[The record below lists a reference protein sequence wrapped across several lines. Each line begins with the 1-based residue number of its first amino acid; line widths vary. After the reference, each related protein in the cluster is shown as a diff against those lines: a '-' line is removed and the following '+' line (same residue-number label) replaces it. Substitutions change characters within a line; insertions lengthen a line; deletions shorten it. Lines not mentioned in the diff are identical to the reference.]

1 MPIVFANYAHCFCKL
16 CPLFIKTNQHKKD
29 KNMLITTN
37 REFRLHNPSNAVD
50 EVNLLQGILDN
61 SEKDFLREKLGG
73 PLYDRLCEYYLN
85 TSPDGFYLSVTGGD
99 YQSDPYAILLL
110 YAQRV
115 IVNDALTRYASQQA
129 VSLNGSGVNMAS
141 SEDYSVASE
150 KMLDKAIQ
158 GYKKEAFTSLNA
170 LLVQLEEWAKE
181 MDALAL
187 TPSTEDPQDETDT
200 AETDTKQETI
210 KEIVTLWQ
218 QSKYY
223 YLHANLLIPTCTVLQ
238 RYLDIYENRDKFI
251 RLLPDLLF
259 IQEEY
264 IEEAIGEDLIQ
275 ELLRADDADRLLK
288 KVRRLIVAYLEERT
302 TVLSIDKTRRQQ
314 AHSEAVSLKASVLAI
329 IDERKKAEQAEE
341 ETADTTAA
349 STTAAD
355 ASEGYKNNQPGTR
368 IFVSPMLY

>member
-1 MPIVFANYAHCFCKL
+1 
-16 CPLFIKTNQHKKD
+16 
-29 KNMLITTN
+29 MLITTN
-37 REFRLHNPSNAVD
+37 QEFRLHNPSNAVD

-158 GYKKEAFTSLNA
+158 GYKKEAFASLNA

-181 MDALAL
+181 MDVLAL

-200 AETDTKQETI
+200 TETDTKQEAI

-223 YLHANLLIPTCTVLQ
+223 YLHASLLIPTCTVLQ
-238 RYLDIYENRDKFI
+238 CYLDIYENRDKFI

-341 ETADTTAA
+341 ETADTAA
-349 STTAAD
+349 VSTTTAD
-355 ASEGYKNNQPGTR
+355 ANEDYKNNQPGTR